1 MVLEPDFR
9 YPTTSLNYTLLKSY
23 LSIKVYMYIP
33 ITVTVSPI
41 AIVQKKVT
49 NLRPSNEKYDVE
61 SGSIT

>member
-9 YPTTSLNYTLLKSY
+9 YPTTSLNYKLLKSY

-49 NLRPSNEKYDVE
+49 NPRPSNEKYDVE

>member
-9 YPTTSLNYTLLKSY
+9 YPTTSLNYTLLN
-23 LSIKVYMYIP
+23 LSIMVYMYIP

-41 AIVQKKVT
+41 AMVQKKVT
-49 NLRPSNEKYDVE
+49 NPRPSNEKYDVE